1 MIFSL
6 LRCVVMQCLLAPVL
20 AEIKWWKSY
29 DLNCPVSKE
38 GTQQECVSQHKM
50 GPSSFAEIT
59 HSVRVPSVWVH
70 CHRQHWVRELL
81 SALLSH
87 SSIPWAGLIWKHYKQ
102 TSKFKQIK
110 TIQQG
115 YCLYNQSS
123 LTTHSNSECFHV
135 ATVTGACFAFFRQPD
150 SIYGQ

>member
-1 MIFSL
+1 
-6 LRCVVMQCLLAPVL
+6 MQCLLAPVL

-70 CHRQHWVRELL
+70 CHRQHWVTVSTAVSLQYSLGWFNLE
-81 SALLSH
+81 ALQTNKQ
-87 SSIPWAGLIWKHYKQ
+87 IQADKNNPAGL
-102 TSKFKQIK
+102 
-110 TIQQG
+110 
-115 YCLYNQSS
+115 LP
-123 LTTHSNSECFHV
+123 L
-135 ATVTGACFAFFRQPD
+135 
-150 SIYGQ
+150 